1 MDVVEFFERSAGR
14 WRSQRTTHHLAFRRA
29 EVGDSEIAV
38 VFLTAAD
45 PEVEALC
52 RFHEVDPKLAVGG
65 SRVTWQGTMSWDRDT
80 EGGHE
85 GKTVFAI
92 VPDPDNPRQGRLL
105 RELGYAEIVPVV
117 GRFHMD
123 EADGLILTTEYETMS
138 SIERFWFVNPQL
150 RLRTSTVKRFGGFS
164 TASFCSEAQMLA
176 ENSDHQAAEKSTIDS
191 SSSSQ
196 SVNVSQSMAAVSP
209 LGW

>member
-1 MDVVEFFERSAGR
+1 MEVVDFFARSAGR

-29 EVGDSEIAV
+29 EVGDSEISV
-38 VFLTAAD
+38 ISLD
-45 PEVEALC
+45 PSDSEVGELC
-52 RFHEVDPKLAVGG
+52 QLHNIDPSLAVCG

-92 VPDPDNPRQGRLL
+92 VPDPEDPRRGRLL
-105 RELGYAEIVPVV
+105 REKGYAEIVPVV
-117 GRFHMD
+117 GLYHLD
-123 EADGLILTTEYETMS
+123 EEGGLILTTEYETMS
-138 SIERFWFVNPQL
+138 SIERFWFVNPTL

-164 TASFCSEAQMLA
+164 TASFCSEARLLNA
-176 ENSDHQAAEKSTIDS
+176 KDDSASLDSNSPKSSVPNTLNPANFS
-191 SSSSQ
+191 S
-196 SVNVSQSMAAVSP
+196 V